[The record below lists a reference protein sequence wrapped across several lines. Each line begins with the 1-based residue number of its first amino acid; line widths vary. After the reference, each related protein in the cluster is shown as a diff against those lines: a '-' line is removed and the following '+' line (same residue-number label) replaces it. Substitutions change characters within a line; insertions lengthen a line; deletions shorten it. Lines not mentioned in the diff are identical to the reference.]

1 MDGGTI
7 KARTL
12 ELLEA
17 HKTRLVEELRRVE
30 RLMDDV
36 RNDRTRSR
44 MRSGH
49 EHDAK
54 IKNSHGQNSHG
65 SYSKA
70 NRDRI

>member
-30 RLMDDV
+30 RLIDDV

-49 EHDAK
+49 EHDDK
-54 IKNSHGQNSHG
+54 IKKPHGKNQHG
-65 SYSKA
+65 S
-70 NRDRI
+70 